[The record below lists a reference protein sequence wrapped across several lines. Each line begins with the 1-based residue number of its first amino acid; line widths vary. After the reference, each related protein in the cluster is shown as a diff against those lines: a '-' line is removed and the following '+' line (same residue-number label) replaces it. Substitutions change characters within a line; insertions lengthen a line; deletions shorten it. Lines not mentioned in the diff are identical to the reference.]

1 YRIYAISYSN
11 QRASWAKWGSSRIIR
26 PNGSLAP
33 NNSSSSD
40 RSYFLY
46 VINEDGNEIHSKVY
60 DIYTTPTLATTLAND
75 IKSFTNRQ
83 YLIFLMGSHAPASN
97 RTEGG
102 LPQAIYQ
109 IGGSPEIF
117 INEDW

>member
-1 YRIYAISYSN
+1 GDS
-11 QRASWAKWGSSRIIR
+11 G
-26 PNGSLAP
+26 
-33 NNSSSSD
+33 D

-46 VINEDGNEIHSKVY
+46 VINEAGHEIHSKVY
-60 DIYTTPTLATTLAND
+60 DVWGDSANATALANA

-83 YLIFLMGSHAPASN
+83 YLIFLMGSHAPTDN
-97 RTEGG
+97 RTAGG

-117 INEDW
+117 INENWSGQPAYLLIGKPGLGQGRG